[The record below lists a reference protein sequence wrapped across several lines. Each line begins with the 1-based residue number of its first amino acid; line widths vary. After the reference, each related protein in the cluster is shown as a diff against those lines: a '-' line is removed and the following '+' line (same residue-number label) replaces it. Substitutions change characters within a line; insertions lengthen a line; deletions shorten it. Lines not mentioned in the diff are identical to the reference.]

1 MDKLAQNDIMAN
13 MDMYDANQ
21 IIFEIEKKENQAY
34 QLQEELILSTKRVA
48 QELADLKIKR
58 NLLDNLIDANIG
70 HKDL

>member
-48 QELADLKIKR
+48 
-58 NLLDNLIDANIG
+58 
-70 HKDL
+70 